1 MTLCARVSRVES
13 QVRCQRS
20 VTTARTA
27 VCGDRVGVEGG
38 GDGGV
43 LVDVVVVTRGTAKG

>member
-20 VTTARTA
+20 VTARTA
-27 VCGDRVGVEGG
+27 VCGDGVGVEGG